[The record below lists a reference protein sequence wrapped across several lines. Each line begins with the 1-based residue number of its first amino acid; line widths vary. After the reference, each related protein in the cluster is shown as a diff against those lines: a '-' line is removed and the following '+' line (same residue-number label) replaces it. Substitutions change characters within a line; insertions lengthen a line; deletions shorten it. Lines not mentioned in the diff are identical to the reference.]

1 MKDSRYFT
9 PAELAKLLGI
19 SKQLLLYYD
28 KNDIF
33 SPAFVDENGYRF
45 YVLSQYFTLQII
57 ISLRKLDVSLKE
69 IKAYLKS
76 KDINLLKDIYRNKQ
90 QEYKKQIE
98 ELLYLEKTMQQKIS
112 FLNDIQ
118 NLPLNQILLELQEE
132 EHLYFSEDISFQT
145 PIKHRM
151 NILAKHMLPVFSH
164 PSFQEYLMDF
174 HYDSNEFFYK
184 DLITQYN
191 VFISANSKLHYNNP
205 IKKTKEKG
213 LYLCVYCNAHY
224 GVIDSKIKERILKF
238 VEQNKLHMHGGIYL
252 FPLRNFWS
260 TSKPEE
266 ELVKLCLR
274 VEYTD

>member
-9 PAELAKLLGI
+9 PGELAKLLGI

-33 SPAFVDENGYRF
+33 SPEFVDENGYRF

-57 ISLRKLDVSLKE
+57 ISLRKLNVSLKE
-69 IKAYLKS
+69 IKAYLKN
-76 KDINLLKDIYRNKQ
+76 KDINLLKEIYRNKQ

-98 ELLYLEKTMQQKIS
+98 ELLYLEKTMQQKIA

-164 PSFQEYLMDF
+164 PSFLEYLMGF

>member
-9 PAELAKLLGI
+9 PAELAKLFGI

-33 SPAFVDENGYRF
+33 SPEFVDENGYRF

-76 KDINLLKDIYRNKQ
+76 KDINLLKNIYRNKQ

-118 NLPLNQILLELQEE
+118 NLPLNQILLEIQEE
-132 EHLYFSEDISFQT
+132 ECLYFSEDISFQQ
-145 PIKHRM
+145 PIKQRM
-151 NILAKHMLPVFSH
+151 RILANHMLPVFSNE
-164 PSFQEYLMDF
+164 SFQEYLMGF
-174 HYDSNEFFYK
+174 QYDSNDFFHGNH
-184 DLITQYN
+184 LTQYN
-191 VFISANSKLHYNNP
+191 VFITANSKLNYDNP
-205 IKKTKEKG
+205 IKVIKEKG

-224 GVIDSKIKERILKF
+224 GVIDSKIKERIVKF
-238 VEQNKLHMHGGIYL
+238 IRQNNLLYHGGIYL

-260 TSKPEE
+260 TSNPRE

>member
-33 SPAFVDENGYRF
+33 SPEFVDENGYRF

-57 ISLRKLDVSLKE
+57 ISLRKLNVSLKE
-69 IKAYLKS
+69 IKAYLKN
-76 KDINLLKDIYRNKQ
+76 KDINLLKEIYRNKQ

-98 ELLYLEKTMQQKIS
+98 ELLYLEKTMQQKIA

-164 PSFQEYLMDF
+164 PSFQEYLMGF

-191 VFISANSKLHYNNP
+191 VFISANSKLYYNNP
-205 IKKTKEKG
+205 IKKTKEKC

>member
-76 KDINLLKDIYRNKQ
+76 KDINLLKYIYRNKQ

-164 PSFQEYLMDF
+164 PSFQEYLMGF

>member
-9 PAELAKLLGI
+9 PAELAKLFGI

-33 SPAFVDENGYRF
+33 SPEFVDENGYRF

-98 ELLYLEKTMQQKIS
+98 ELLYLETTMQQKIS
-112 FLNDIQ
+112 FLNNID

-164 PSFQEYLMDF
+164 PSFQEYLMGF
-174 HYDSNEFFYK
+174 HYDSDEFFHGNR
-184 DLITQYN
+184 LTQYN
-191 VFISANSKLHYNNP
+191 VFITANSKLDYTNP
-205 IKKTKEKG
+205 IKVIKEKG
-213 LYLCVYCNAHY
+213 LYLCNAHY
-224 GVIDSKIKERILKF
+224 GVVDTQIKERIVKF
-238 VEQNKLHMHGGIYL
+238 IKQNNLRFHGGIYL

-260 TSKPEE
+260 TSKPKE

>member
-9 PAELAKLLGI
+9 PGELAKLLGI

-33 SPAFVDENGYRF
+33 SPEFVNENGYRF

-76 KDINLLKDIYRNKQ
+76 KDINLLKEIYRNKQ

-98 ELLYLEKTMQQKIS
+98 ELLYLETTMQQKIS
-112 FLNDIQ
+112 FLNNID

-132 EHLYFSEDISFQT
+132 EHLYFSEDISLQT
-145 PIKHRM
+145 PIKQRM
-151 NILAKHMLPVFSH
+151 NILANHMLPVFSH
-164 PSFQEYLMDF
+164 ESFQEYLMGF
-174 HYDSNEFFYK
+174 HYDSNDFFYE

-213 LYLCVYCNAHY
+213 LYLCVYCNDHY
-224 GVIDSKIKERILKF
+224 GLIDSTIKERILKF
-238 VEQNKLHMHGGIYL
+238 VEQNNLHMHGGIYL
-252 FPLRNFWS
+252 FTLRNFWS
-260 TSKPEE
+260 TSKPKE

>member
-164 PSFQEYLMDF
+164 PSFQEYLMGF

>member
-1 MKDSRYFT
+1 MIKTIFFHLNLWTKTATDFT
-9 PAELAKLLGI
+9 FCRSILPC
-19 SKQLLLYYD
+19 
-28 KNDIF
+28 
-33 SPAFVDENGYRF
+33 R
-45 YVLSQYFTLQII
+45 LS
-57 ISLRKLDVSLKE
+57 SLRKLDVSLKE

-164 PSFQEYLMDF
+164 PSL
-174 HYDSNEFFYK
+174 
-184 DLITQYN
+184 YN
-191 VFISANSKLHYNNP
+191 VFRLIKVTYNP
-205 IKKTKEKG
+205 
-213 LYLCVYCNAHY
+213 Y
-224 GVIDSKIKERILKF
+224 
-238 VEQNKLHMHGGIYL
+238 
-252 FPLRNFWS
+252 
-260 TSKPEE
+260 
-266 ELVKLCLR
+266 
-274 VEYTD
+274 

>member
-9 PAELAKLLGI
+9 PAELAKLFGI

-33 SPAFVDENGYRF
+33 SPKFVDENGYRF

-57 ISLRKLDVSLKE
+57 ISLRKLNVSLKE

-76 KDINLLKDIYRNKQ
+76 KDINLLKEIYRNKQ
-90 QEYKKQIE
+90 QEYKQQIE
-98 ELLYLEKTMQQKIS
+98 ELLYLEKTMQQKIA
-112 FLNDIQ
+112 FLNNIA
-118 NLPLNQILLELQEE
+118 NLPLNQILLEIQEE
-132 EHLYFSEDISFQT
+132 ECLYFSENISFQQ
-145 PIKHRM
+145 PIKQRM
-151 NILAKHMLPVFSH
+151 KTLANHMLPVFSYE
-164 PSFQEYLMDF
+164 SFQEYLMGF
-174 HYDSNEFFYK
+174 HYDSDEFFHGNR
-184 DLITQYN
+184 LTQYN
-191 VFISANSKLHYNNP
+191 VFITANSKLDYTNP
-205 IKKTKEKG
+205 IKVIKEKG

-224 GVIDSKIKERILKF
+224 GVVDTQIKERIVKF
-238 VEQNKLHMHGGIYL
+238 IKQNNLRFHGGIYL

-260 TSKPEE
+260 TSKPKE

>member
-9 PAELAKLLGI
+9 PGELAKLLGI

-33 SPAFVDENGYRF
+33 SPEFVDENGYRF

-118 NLPLNQILLELQEE
+118 NLPLNQILLEIQEE
-132 EHLYFSEDISFQT
+132 EYLYFSEDISFQQ
-145 PIKHRM
+145 PIKQRM
-151 NILAKHMLPVFSH
+151 KVLANHMLPVFSYE
-164 PSFQEYLMDF
+164 SFQEYLMGF
-174 HYDSNEFFYK
+174 HYDSNDFFHGNH
-184 DLITQYN
+184 LTQYN
-191 VFISANSKLHYNNP
+191 VFITANSKLNYDNP
-205 IKKTKEKG
+205 IKVIKEKG
-213 LYLCVYCNAHY
+213 LYLCVCCNAHY
-224 GVIDSKIKERILKF
+224 GVIDSKIKERIVKF
-238 VEQNKLHMHGGIYL
+238 IRQNNLLYHGGIYL

-260 TSKPEE
+260 TSKPKE

>member
-9 PAELAKLLGI
+9 PAELAKLFGI

-33 SPAFVDENGYRF
+33 SPEFVDENGYRF

-76 KDINLLKDIYRNKQ
+76 KDINLLKNIYRNKQ

-112 FLNDIQ
+112 FLNNIA
-118 NLPLNQILLELQEE
+118 NLPLNQILLEIQEE
-132 EHLYFSEDISFQT
+132 ECLYFSENISFQQ
-145 PIKHRM
+145 PIKQRM
-151 NILAKHMLPVFSH
+151 KTLANHMLPVFSH
-164 PSFQEYLMDF
+164 ESFQEYLMGF
-174 HYDSNEFFYK
+174 HYDSDEFFHGNR
-184 DLITQYN
+184 LTQYN
-191 VFISANSKLHYNNP
+191 VFITANSKLNYDNP
-205 IKKTKEKG
+205 IKVIKEKG

-224 GVIDSKIKERILKF
+224 GVIDSKIKERIVKF
-238 VEQNKLHMHGGIYL
+238 IRQNNLLYHGGIYL

-260 TSKPEE
+260 TSKPKE